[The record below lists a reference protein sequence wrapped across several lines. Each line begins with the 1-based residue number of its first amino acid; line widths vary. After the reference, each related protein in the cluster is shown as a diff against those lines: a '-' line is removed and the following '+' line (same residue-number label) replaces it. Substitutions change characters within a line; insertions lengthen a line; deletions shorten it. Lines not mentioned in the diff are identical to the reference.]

1 MRTKPGQVSDSENAA
16 ECSPVPVLRTATR
29 KRVLVLLT
37 LIAALTYL
45 DRVSI
50 SAAAVPIMR
59 EFGLSSVGMG
69 YVFSVFALAYAL
81 FELPMGWLADRVGA
95 RITLSRIVIC
105 WSAFTLLT
113 GVAWNFGTLIA
124 TRFLFGAAEAGA
136 FPTAARA
143 LSEWFPVS
151 SRGRVTGI
159 LWSGARIG
167 GCVAP
172 LISTLLIV
180 FVGWRWMFAILG
192 AVGGVVGVLF
202 WRLYRDRA
210 DRPTAAPEGDRP
222 QGVWR
227 RILMNRSVWALFWMY
242 FASSYGFWFFLTWLP
257 TYLIREHTVT
267 ARAAGFYAVL
277 PLAMGSLT
285 CLIGGTLADWLI
297 PRTGSVRWSRTIVGC
312 GGFLLTA
319 CGFGAATMVDG
330 TAAAMICLTFAAGAL
345 DLAVPVAWAACVDV
359 GGRHSGTVSAFMNT
373 AASISAFL
381 SPIVAGWLYDAFG
394 SFKVMFASAAVVYTV
409 GALVWLRIDPLDSI
423 DKHTSEPVTII

>member
-1 MRTKPGQVSDSENAA
+1 VRPVKRPTDLPTDAA
-16 ECSPVPVLRTATR
+16 AR

-37 LIAALTYL
+37 IIAALTYL

-59 EFGLSSVGMG
+59 EFGLSSVRMG

-81 FELPMGWLADRVGA
+81 FELPTGWLADRVGA
-95 RITLSRIVIC
+95 RVTLSRIVVC
-105 WSAFTLLT
+105 WSAFTLFT
-113 GVAWNFGTLIA
+113 GLAWNFGTLMI

-167 GCVAP
+167 GCMAP
-172 LISTLLIV
+172 PISTLLIV
-180 FVGWRWMFAILG
+180 LVGWRWMFAVL
-192 AVGGVVGVLF
+192 GVVGGLAGVAF

-210 DRPTAAPEGDRP
+210 DPTTVSEDNQPR
-222 QGVWR
+222 GVWK
-227 RILMNRSVWALFWMY
+227 RILMNGSVWALFLMY

-257 TYLIREHTVT
+257 TYLIREHTVSE
-267 ARAAGFYAVL
+267 RAAGFYAVL

-285 CLIGGTLADWLI
+285 CLIGGALADWLI
-297 PRTGSVRWSRTIVGC
+297 PRTGSIRWSRTIVGC

-319 CGFGAATMVDG
+319 CGFGAATMVHG

-359 GGRHSGTVSAFMNT
+359 GGRYSGTVSAFMNT

-381 SPIVAGWLYDAFG
+381 SPIVAGWLYDVFG

>member
-1 MRTKPGQVSDSENAA
+1 MRTRNRERRRIRQKRLNARQ
-16 ECSPVPVLRTATR
+16 SPFCAPQLAREYWFYSRIV
-29 KRVLVLLT
+29 
-37 LIAALTYL
+37 AALTYL

-95 RITLSRIVIC
+95 RTTLSRIVIC

-113 GVAWNFGTLIA
+113 GVAWNFGTLVA

-210 DRPTAAPEGDRP
+210 DRPTVAQEGDRP
-222 QGVWR
+222 QGIWR

-285 CLIGGTLADWLI
+285 CLIGGTLADSADSKDWKRPVVANDCRLRWFFVNGLRVWCRNHGGWNSSGNDL
-297 PRTGSVRWSRTIVGC
+297 PDVCGRGARSCGSRGL
-312 GGFLLTA
+312 GGMRRCRRPAFRYGECLYEY
-319 CGFGAATMVDG
+319 GGKHFGVS
-330 TAAAMICLTFAAGAL
+330 
-345 DLAVPVAWAACVDV
+345 LADC
-359 GGRHSGTVSAFMNT
+359 RRM
-373 AASISAFL
+373 
-381 SPIVAGWLYDAFG
+381 
-394 SFKVMFASAAVVYTV
+394 AV
-409 GALVWLRIDPLDSI
+409 
-423 DKHTSEPVTII
+423 